1 MAKMAELFET
11 QNSIPELDFA
21 ECAKCGTVEDWKLA
35 LAEIQKSMREDFIS
49 QIKTSKEKENN

>member
-1 MAKMAELFET
+1 M
-11 QNSIPELDFA
+11 
-21 ECAKCGTVEDWKLA
+21 EDWKQA

>member
-21 ECAKCGTVEDWKLA
+21 ECAKCGTEISFASEQEFSKLV
-35 LAEIQKSMREDFIS
+35 AEHEHAYRW
-49 QIKTSKEKENN
+49 

>member
-1 MAKMAELFET
+1 M
-11 QNSIPELDFA
+11 
-21 ECAKCGTVEDWKLA
+21 EDWKLA